1 MKPERSPP
9 TRHTAAGQDPATAA
23 SQRTGESNKPLD
35 GAGSGSWEEYIA
47 SIRASYQFG
56 CGDGKI
62 PPLST
67 VINKPPGGVRLE
79 TVTSGSCPT
88 AAAAG
93 SRVSGEQSV
102 PLQVT
107 ERPGT
112 PQATAAGE
120 HLNRNPNPALLTPT
134 SPGPGAGDFRFN
146 IQPTE
151 EDLMQMQSGRDKNG
165 YIKRPMNA
173 FMVWSHIHRCAL
185 RKACPGA
192 SMTDTS
198 VQLGCEWSKLSKE
211 QKRPYYEVAH
221 KLKCMHTQQFPDY
234 EFHPRRKKV
243 RKCLPLGQRAGHQSS
258 VFVSQAMPQAHSRL
272 QCPSMYAMMPHTVG
286 YYPYPSCCQYQPM
299 GLYSR
304 LQVQRSRIFYRYQ
317 HASSSVEEVK
327 NYYNTYL
334 QRDETALA
342 ALAGERHPAY
352 VSHEVVI
359 SSTTTSGSLEQ
370 PDIVT
375 CQQLS
380 TSNKVECICEDDVDV
395 VGLL

>member
-9 TRHTAAGQDPATAA
+9 TRHTAAGRDPAPA
-23 SQRTGESNKPLD
+23 
-35 GAGSGSWEEYIA
+35 AGSGSWDQYMA

-56 CGDGKI
+56 GGDGKLPPI
-62 PPLST
+62 NTVLNKPPLSQVRESST
-67 VINKPPGGVRLE
+67 GPGGVRLE
-79 TVTSGSCPT
+79 TVTT

-93 SRVSGEQSV
+93 SRVSAEQSV
-102 PLQVT
+102 PPQVT

-112 PQATAAGE
+112 NRE
-120 HLNRNPNPALLTPT
+120 HPDLNPDLNPDLLTQNSPR
-134 SPGPGAGDFRFN
+134 PGPGAGDFSFN

-151 EDLMQMQSGRDKNG
+151 EDLTQMQSGRDKNG

-173 FMVWSHIHRCAL
+173 FMVWSHLHRCAL

-221 KLKCMHTQQFPDY
+221 KLKCMHKQQFPDY

-243 RKCLPLGQRAGHQSS
+243 RECLPFGQGAGHQSS
-258 VFVSQAMPQAHSRL
+258 VFVSQPQAHSRL

-304 LQVQRSRIFYRYQ
+304 LEIQRSRIVYRYQ
-317 HASSSVEEVK
+317 HGSSSTEEVK
-327 NYYNTYL
+327 NYYNTFL

-342 ALAGERHPAY
+342 ALVGEHHPAY

-359 SSTTTSGSLEQ
+359 SSTTSGSLQQ
-370 PDIVT
+370 PDVVT
-375 CQQLS
+375 SQQPP